1 MNSRL
6 TIQDLATL
14 LAERTGKDRSSAEQ
28 FLREFV
34 AVVSQG
40 VFTDKL
46 VKVKGFG
53 TFKIIGVDK
62 RESVHVNTG
71 ERFVIPAHY
80 KFSFLPDKELREL
93 VNKPFSFF
101 ETTEL
106 NEDIDFKELDI
117 SNATEDKDV
126 DTEDE
131 SVEEIIPENEEIP
144 VSVEVTQ
151 PEVQPEK
158 EVPEE
163 PAVTEETVE
172 TEVSIEA
179 PESFEEEV
187 NIIEEEVKPEDVEE
201 VLEEPEESSEEEN
214 PEPEISEPEEELLPE
229 EENADPEP
237 TPSANDIPYKDN
249 PFNDEVPKASPWMK
263 VAVSLTVAVIAVAAG
278 IFLYLHRSYFLGPEA
293 PTPALTGRSLPE
305 TPVVIPK
312 DTVQMALVDT
322 VAPLDTVV
330 VEPETPAPAP
340 EVLAKVKIETGSRLT
355 LISLEYYGSKIFWV
369 YLYEYNKSV
378 IKDPNNIPVGTEIS
392 VPAPSLY
399 GIDKHSRA
407 SIEKAAAR
415 QTEILSGN
423 L

>member
-46 VKVKGFG
+46 VKVKGLG

-117 SNATEDKDV
+117 SNATEDKDA

-131 SVEEIIPENEEIP
+131 SVEEIIPENDEIP
-144 VSVEVTQ
+144 ISVEVVQ
-151 PEVQPEK
+151 PEGQPEK
-158 EVPEE
+158 EVLEE

-187 NIIEEEVKPEDVEE
+187 NIIEEEEKTEDDKDA
-201 VLEEPEESSEEEN
+201 LEEPEESSEEEN

-229 EENADPEP
+229 EEKADPEP
-237 TPSANDIPYKDN
+237 TPSANDIPDKDYS
-249 PFNDEVPKASPWMK
+249 FNDEAPKASPWMK

-278 IFLYLHRSYFLGPEA
+278 IFLYLHRSYFLGAEA
-293 PTPALTGRSLPE
+293 PTPALTGQSLPK

-312 DTVQMALVDT
+312 DTVQMVTADT

-378 IKDPNNIPVGTEIS
+378 IKDPNNIPVGTEIL

-407 SIEKAAAR
+407 SIDKAAAR